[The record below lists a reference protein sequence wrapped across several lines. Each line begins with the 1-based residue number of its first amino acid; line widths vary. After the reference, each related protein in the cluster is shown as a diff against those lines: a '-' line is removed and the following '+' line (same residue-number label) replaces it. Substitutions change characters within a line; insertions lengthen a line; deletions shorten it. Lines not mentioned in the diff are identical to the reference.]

1 MHQLFG
7 LKKQF
12 GLSLIELMVAMLL
25 GLFLMTAVVQVT
37 LNSKSAFTTEKELA
51 ALQESARYASEYV
64 AREIRMAGYQG
75 CSTSTA
81 SIANAIN
88 NSASSWSMMGPGLQ
102 GYEHEAG
109 TNNYPSDFGTIWPN
123 TDAIV
128 IRRGDIS
135 DLSISSHN
143 PNAASIHLSANHDI
157 KQGEIIM
164 IANTDC
170 TQVGVFQMTNTN
182 NNNTIS
188 VIDHG
193 TGNSATPG
201 NCTKKLGGNFNCAG
215 SSEPASAANF
225 AYPKG
230 SSVMRMRSTAF
241 YVAASSMLNT
251 VPALYARRLAAT
263 AGATSSAAEE
273 LVAGVENMQVFYGID
288 TNSDSIADRYAK
300 ANSTLLNTAAKWKNV
315 VSIRISLR
323 MRSINPIYPKNVAY
337 GAFEN
342 IAGTNGSDRFLRKDI
357 TTTVR
362 IRNQGTL

>member
-1 MHQLFG
+1 MHQLRG
-7 LKKQF
+7 WKKQH

-25 GLFLMTAVVQVT
+25 GLFLMGAVVQVT
-37 LNSKSAFTTEKELA
+37 LNSKSAFTTEKELS
-51 ALQESARYASEYV
+51 ALQESARYAAEYV
-64 AREIRMAGYQG
+64 AREIRMAGYLG

-81 SIANAIN
+81 NVANAIN

-109 TNNYPSDFGTIWPN
+109 TNNYPADFGAIWPN
-123 TDAIV
+123 TDAMV

-143 PNAASIHLSANHDI
+143 PNAASIHLNADHNI

-170 TQVGVFQMTNTN
+170 TQVGIFQMTNTN
-182 NNNTIS
+182 TNNTIS
-188 VIDHG
+188 VIDHA

-201 NCTKKLGGNFNCAG
+201 NCTKKLGGNFNCVGTNA
-215 SSEPASAANF
+215 PASATDF

-251 VPALYARRLAAT
+251 VPALYARRLTAAT
-263 AGATSSAAEE
+263 GTASSMPEE
-273 LVAGVENMQVFYGID
+273 LVAGVDNMQVLYGLD
-288 TNSDSIADRYAK
+288 TNGDSVADRYAK
-300 ANSTLLNTAAKWKNV
+300 ANSTLLNTAEKWKSV
-315 VSIRISLR
+315 VSVRISLR
-323 MRSINPIYPKNVAY
+323 MRSINPVYPKNVSF
-337 GAFEN
+337 GTFEG
-342 IAGTNGSDRFLRKDI
+342 ITGTNGSDRFLRKDI